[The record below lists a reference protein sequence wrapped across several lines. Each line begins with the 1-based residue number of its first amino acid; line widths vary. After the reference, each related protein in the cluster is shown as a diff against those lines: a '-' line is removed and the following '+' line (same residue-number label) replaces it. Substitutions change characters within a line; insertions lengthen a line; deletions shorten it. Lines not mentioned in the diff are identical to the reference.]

1 MASVTLDAN
10 IICKNGSAARWAQEN
25 PILLKGQMG
34 VEIDTGKFKFGDGA
48 THYNTLAYA
57 SGLLAVVKTTEP
69 TISDSDYDIGQVWVS
84 TTTNKSYMLIDN
96 TANTAIWKMNVTATD
111 YATTSSAGVVKSSVD
126 EDKIKVEPDGT
137 MSVNSVNPSKI
148 SGAVA
153 AANKLATPRKIELS
167 GDVTAAGV
175 NFDGSSNITLSTSL
189 ASVIAAGTGCKVTVN
204 SKGMVTEISAL
215 SEEDIPNLPST
226 KITGLGSAAGK
237 DTGLAAGNV
246 VVVAADG
253 KIDSS
258 IMPAIAITDTFEVAD
273 EAEMLALNAQKGD
286 VAVRSDLNKT
296 YILKQG
302 PADVVDNWTEMKTPT
317 DSVISVN
324 GKTGAVALTTSNVA
338 EGDNLYYT
346 DARATS
352 NFNVNFG
359 LKSSLDLTDGAAILR
374 STDTLVLDGGS
385 I

>member
-1 MASVTLDAN
+1 MANMTLDAN
-10 IICKNGSAARWAQEN
+10 IICKNGPAANWAREN
-25 PILLKGQMG
+25 PVLLKGQMG
-34 VEIDTGKFKFGDGA
+34 VEIDTGKFKFGDGVA
-48 THYNTLAYA
+48 HYNDLVYA
-57 SGLLAVVKTTEP
+57 SGRLAIVKATEP
-69 TISDSDYDIGQVWVS
+69 TMSDSDYDIGQVWVN

-96 TANTAIWKMNVTATD
+96 TANTAIWKMNVTVTD

-126 EDKIKVEPDGT
+126 QDKIKVEPDGT
-137 MSVNSVNPSKI
+137 MSVNSVSSSKV

-153 AANKLATPRKIELS
+153 TANRLATSRKIELS
-167 GDVTAAGV
+167 GDISAAGV
-175 NFDGSSNITLSTSL
+175 SFDGSSDITLNTSL
-189 ASVIAAGTGCKVTVN
+189 ASVIAAGTGCKITVN
-204 SKGMVTEISAL
+204 SKGLVTQISAL
-215 SEEDIPNLPST
+215 AEEDIPDLPST
-226 KITGLGSAAGK
+226 KITGLGSAAVK

-286 VAVRSDLNKT
+286 VAVRSDVNKT

-302 PADVVDNWTEMKTPT
+302 PADVADNWTEMKTPT

-324 GKTGAVALTTSNVA
+324 GKTGAVTLTTSNVA

-359 LKSSLDLTDGAAILR
+359 LKSSLDLTDGATILR

>member
-1 MASVTLDAN
+1 
-10 IICKNGSAARWAQEN
+10 
-25 PILLKGQMG
+25 
-34 VEIDTGKFKFGDGA
+34 
-48 THYNTLAYA
+48 
-57 SGLLAVVKTTEP
+57 
-69 TISDSDYDIGQVWVS
+69 
-84 TTTNKSYMLIDN
+84 
-96 TANTAIWKMNVTATD
+96 MNVTATD

-137 MSVNSVNPSKI
+137 MSVNSVSPSKV

-167 GDVTAAGV
+167 GDVSADGV

-189 ASVIAAGTGCKVTVN
+189 ASIISAGTGCKITVN
-204 SKGMVTEISAL
+204 SKGLVTEISAL
-215 SEEDIPNLPST
+215 SEEDIPNLSST
-226 KITGLGSAAGK
+226 KIIGLGNAAVK

-273 EAEMLALNAQKGD
+273 EVEMLALNAQKGD

-324 GKTGAVALTTSNVA
+324 GKTGAVTLTTSNVA

-352 NFNVNFG
+352 NFNTNFG
-359 LKSSLDLTDGAAILR
+359 LKSSLDLSDSDTILR
-374 STDTLVLDGGS
+374 VTDTLVLDGGS